1 MTKFAKHRSILFI
14 TQSSRPDAPKNRWGE
29 LVSQGMGA
37 SYDPYPG
44 EKPIERD
51 CHPLLIPVLIDI
63 VAKYEPRVL
72 DEQWDAVG
80 IMGGYGLHVCE
91 LDRRSS
97 FESVIRIDK
106 EFLFPKLR
114 VRDTPDDHANLWV
127 SDYFE
132 DLYLLG
138 ESTGI
143 GLGNYDM
150 GYPFVHGPTP
160 LLESLIPEFA
170 EARIED
176 RGYDWPAY
184 YFARQR

>member
-1 MTKFAKHRSILFI
+1 MAKFADYSHVLFVTDSHRS
-14 TQSSRPDAPKNRWGE
+14 DAPRNRWGE
-29 LVSQGMGA
+29 WTNPTS
-37 SYDPYPG
+37 PYFDI
-44 EKPIERD
+44 ENHQKPNERD
-51 CHPLLIPVLIDI
+51 CEPMPIPVLIDI

-72 DEQWDAVG
+72 DEQWDAIG

-114 VRDTPDDHANLWV
+114 VRDTPDDHADLWD
-127 SDYFE
+127 SDWFE
-132 DLYLLG
+132 NVYLLG

-160 LLESLIPEFA
+160 LLKSLVTEFA
-170 EARIED
+170 ETKIDEC
-176 RGYDWPAY
+176 GKDWPRY
-184 YFARQR
+184 YFAGHR

>member
-1 MTKFAKHRSILFI
+1 M
-14 TQSSRPDAPKNRWGE
+14 
-29 LVSQGMGA
+29 
-37 SYDPYPG
+37 
-44 EKPIERD
+44 
-51 CHPLLIPVLIDI
+51 LIPVLIDI

-72 DEQWDAVG
+72 GEQWDAIG

-114 VRDTPDDHANLWV
+114 VRDTPDDHAGLWV

-138 ESTGI
+138 ETTSI
-143 GLGNYDM
+143 GLGIYDLSI
-150 GYPFVHGPTP
+150 PFVHGPKR
-160 LLESLIPEFA
+160 LLKSLVSEFA
-170 EARIED
+170 ETKID
-176 RGYDWPAY
+176 KCGKDWPRY
-184 YFARQR
+184 YFAGHR